1 MKYETFKEDYE
12 LNTDRNHGYSYVRA
26 GNGR

>member
-1 MKYETFKEDYE
+1 MKYETFKENYE
-12 LNTDRNHGYSYVRA
+12 FNTDRNHGYSYVRA

>member
-12 LNTDRNHGYSYVRA
+12 FNTDRNHGYSYVRA